1 MAATPIRTIATV
13 VHTVEPAGRG
23 IVRLELRDPDGWE
36 LPRFKPGAH
45 LDLHLPGEMVRS
57 YSLCGDP
64 AQQGRYVLGV
74 KREDAGRG
82 GSRYVCDALRP
93 GMAVGV
99 SLPRGGIELGAAPER
114 HVMVAGG
121 IGVTPFLSAA
131 AALEAQGGRDFVLH
145 VISRGAPPFA
155 RELADWVAQGRV
167 VLHDTARGARPGLR
181 ALVGAPDANVR
192 VACCGSASLVES
204 FEQAVADWPGER
216 VHIERFV
223 PPPLRV
229 DPDARPYTL
238 VLAKSGVSADV
249 PAGQTV
255 LGALRGVGVK
265 VEASC
270 EGGICGACKVPWL
283 EGAPLHGDRVL
294 SVEQRRHFL
303 MACVATCASE
313 RLVLDL

>member
-1 MAATPIRTIATV
+1 MAARPIRTIATV
-13 VHTVEPAGRG
+13 VHSVEPAGLG

-64 AQQGRYVLGV
+64 AAQDRYVLGV
-74 KREDAGRG
+74 KREEAGRG
-82 GSRYVCDALRP
+82 GSRYVCDELRP
-93 GMAVGV
+93 GMALGV
-99 SLPRGGIELGAAPER
+99 SLPRGGIALGTAPER
-114 HVMVAGG
+114 LVMVAGG
-121 IGVTPFLSAA
+121 IGVTPFLSTA

-145 VISRGAPPFA
+145 VISRGAPPFM
-155 RELADWVAQGRV
+155 RELAGLVANGKAV
-167 VLHDTARGARPGLR
+167 MHDTTRVARPDLR
-181 ALVGAPDANVR
+181 ALVGNPRANVR
-192 VACCGSASLVES
+192 VACCGSTGLVES
-204 FEQAVADWPGER
+204 FEQAVSDWPEEQI
-216 VHIERFV
+216 HIERFV
-223 PPPLRV
+223 PPPLRI

-238 VLAKSGVSADV
+238 VLAKAGISIDV

-255 LGALRGVGVK
+255 LGALRDMGVK

-283 EGAPLHGDRVL
+283 DGAPLHADRVL
-294 SVEQRRHFL
+294 SAEQRQHSL